1 MFDLSNARV
10 AKILKA
16 KAVIVCP
23 AGIGRPIDE
32 VALNK
37 ALFDQVGVE
46 VVGAIINKVDPAKAG
61 DIRDYVG
68 PGLER
73 LGVPLLGMLPVQ
85 KVLTSPNLQQI
96 SAEIKGRWLNAA
108 EGAKGVRVSRLV
120 VGAMTAKGIV
130 DHLRSGTVI
139 ITPGDRDDILLA
151 AISAA
156 KQSPDGTVAGIIL
169 TNDIEPDRKLQT
181 LLSQTSIPVLMA
193 EGESYRVTSKINGM
207 TVKTQPGDSD
217 KIPVIKRLIHEHVNM
232 PQLLNAIGA

>member
-1 MFDLSNARV
+1 M
-10 AKILKA
+10 
-16 KAVIVCP
+16 
-23 AGIGRPIDE
+23 
-32 VALNK
+32 
-37 ALFDQVGVE
+37 
-46 VVGAIINKVDPAKAG
+46 
-61 DIRDYVG
+61 
-68 PGLER
+68 
-73 LGVPLLGMLPVQ
+73 GMLPVQ

-108 EGAKGVRVSRLV
+108 ERAKGVRVSRLV

-130 DHLRSGTVI
+130 DHLRPGTVI

-156 KQSPDGTVAGIIL
+156 KQSPNGTVAGIIL